1 MKLQRIL
8 AFSLLATVVVVLTAC
23 ESAKKVISH
32 SKDAP
37 DEFVVY
43 QRPPLS
49 SVVGADRLQIHQ
61 VHL

>member
-23 ESAKKVISH
+23 ESAKKVISR

-49 SVVGADRLQIHQ
+49 LPPEFSLLSLIHI
-61 VHL
+61 